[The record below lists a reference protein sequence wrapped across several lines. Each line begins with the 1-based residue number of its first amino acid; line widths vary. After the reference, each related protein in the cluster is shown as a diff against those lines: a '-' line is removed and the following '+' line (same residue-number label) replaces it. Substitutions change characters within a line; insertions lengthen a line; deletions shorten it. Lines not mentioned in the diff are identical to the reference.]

1 MASLSTTLDDK
12 LGGYEWHIMDSGAS
26 VGQHQHEGYA
36 LQDSK
41 MKNIEVTVANGAK
54 MVNKSSGRS
63 AYMDKNGTILDTT
76 NTTDYCMPQCK
87 ENLMSML
94 DMAKNGCTILMS
106 HKLPSL
112 VKVWN
117 ARGQVV
123 ETCVENN
130 IPWALLRPITQG
142 ELGEHGESTHKSYA
156 SKLKGF
162 TLTFWHHILAHT
174 DKGVVK
180 QMANIVDNMVI
191 MHDKDSCDD
200 KECIGCHLAK
210 PKKSHFN
217 RNPERAASIG
227 RLHMDYKSTKVPSIY
242 YGNTGYFLM
251 WDEASGVTMCI
262 PTNTKRA
269 KAQLV
274 AFKYFEAELNK
285 HGHSIYEINCDGG
298 GEYVAHECMD
308 YWKLVK
314 KYSVNITGPY
324 TPQHNSRAERKIQ
337 TLDNK
342 LNACLQQYQLGDN
355 YWELALFFTVYVEN
369 RIISTHRPLIPPLQA
384 LTGKKVSYTKLTMPF
399 GTFVYCLRMDRSKSE
414 SRKAHPGLFVGFSQ
428 DHPKCILAHVPALHR
443 IATVTHY
450 VPDYNITTK
459 VHRAKF
465 DWYGLHNW
473 IGELPTDAVG
483 IGETESSSDADIGVS
498 ATPVKSNPP
507 PSTMVHGGPIPFPFA
522 DDVQSREAT
531 SPPIGK
537 RAVQESSVVLETNH
551 GIDFENS
558 DNVLETNPVDFENDW
573 NLDVL
578 ETNHGITPA
587 IISNNTGVYGLGNE

>member
-1 MASLSTTLDDK
+1 MASPSYTLDDK

-41 MKNIEVTVANGAK
+41 MKRIEVTVANGAK
-54 MVNKSSGRS
+54 MVNKSSGMS
-63 AYMDKNGTILDTT
+63 AYMDKNGTIIDTT

-117 ARGQVV
+117 ARGQVI

-130 IPWALLRPITQG
+130 IPWALLRPMTQG
-142 ELGEHGESTHKSYA
+142 ELGEHGESTHKGYA
-156 SKLKGF
+156 SKLKKGF
-162 TLTFWHHILAHT
+162 TLDFWHYILAHN

-180 QMANIVDNMVI
+180 QMANIVDNMTI
-191 MHDKDSCDD
+191 MHDKNSCDD

-314 KYSVNITGPY
+314 RYSVNITGPD
-324 TPQHNSRAERKIQ
+324 TPQQVE
-337 TLDNK
+337 
-342 LNACLQQYQLGDN
+342 CL
-355 YWELALFFTVYVEN
+355 LAA
-369 RIISTHRPLIPPLQA
+369 ISA
-384 LTGKKVSYTKLTMPF
+384 
-399 GTFVYCLRMDRSKSE
+399 
-414 SRKAHPGLFVGFSQ
+414 
-428 DHPKCILAHVPALHR
+428 
-443 IATVTHY
+443 
-450 VPDYNITTK
+450 
-459 VHRAKF
+459 
-465 DWYGLHNW
+465 W
-473 IGELPTDAVG
+473 
-483 IGETESSSDADIGVS
+483 
-498 ATPVKSNPP
+498 
-507 PSTMVHGGPIPFPFA
+507 
-522 DDVQSREAT
+522 
-531 SPPIGK
+531 
-537 RAVQESSVVLETNH
+537 
-551 GIDFENS
+551 
-558 DNVLETNPVDFENDW
+558 
-573 NLDVL
+573 
-578 ETNHGITPA
+578 
-587 IISNNTGVYGLGNE
+587 